1 MISIIF
7 KKHRKRVL
15 YTKGGIEIIF
25 LIEKLGVLR
34 SGDLN
39 EQRFRRVFQENR
51 NGWVAEPGMS
61 LVY

>member
-7 KKHRKRVL
+7 KKHRKWVL

-25 LIEKLGVLR
+25 LIERLGVLR

-51 NGWVAEPGMS
+51 NG
-61 LVY
+61 